1 MSDGFSST
9 FVKEREASV
18 DFLNHADLPKIDSS
32 IPQLAI
38 EPNFI
43 DTDMQPPRAM
53 SDILILGTR
62 GIPAAH
68 GGFETFAQQLSL
80 YLKRSGWNPS
90 VYCQVDHIDGEK
102 RVSEDTWNGVNR
114 ILIPSRNGGS
124 AASIS
129 YDLRCILD
137 ASRRPGKIL
146 LLGYNTAIFAVLLS
160 MRGRDVMINM
170 DGLEWQRPKWSR
182 MARSWL
188 WMNEKIAAKLSTTMV
203 ADHPEI
209 KAHLVRFAPAA
220 KVVMIPYGAPAV
232 THAEEAPL
240 RSLGLTPRSFYVC
253 ISRIEPENSQLDLVR
268 AFAGTPR
275 EQTLV
280 MLGKLDPANAYHRAV
295 KEAAGSNV
303 RFTGPIYDKDTLAS
317 LRFHATA
324 YCHGHTVGGTNPSLV
339 EALGAGCAV
348 IAHDNK
354 FNRWTAG
361 AGQYFFSDASSCQ
374 AIFDQIDANPA
385 ALDHAR
391 DLARLQHRTKF
402 ELDDVL
408 GRYERLIGFEL
419 QAYCETPFA
428 LAAPERFRSDAQS
441 VAVTAT

>member
-1 MSDGFSST
+1 MSD
-9 FVKEREASV
+9 V
-18 DFLNHADLPKIDSS
+18 
-32 IPQLAI
+32 
-38 EPNFI
+38 
-43 DTDMQPPRAM
+43 
-53 SDILILGTR
+53 LILGTR

-80 YLKRSGWNPS
+80 YLQRHGWNPS
-90 VYCQVDHIDGEK
+90 VYCQADNLDHGK
-102 RVSEDTWNGVNR
+102 GVTEDTWNGVKR
-114 ILIPSRNGGS
+114 IMIPSRDGGS
-124 AASIS
+124 LASIS
-129 YDLRCILD
+129 YDLRCVLD
-137 ASRRPGKIL
+137 ASRRPGRIL
-146 LLGYNTAIFAVLLS
+146 LLGYNTAVFATLLS
-160 MRGRDVMINM
+160 MRGREVTINM

-182 MARSWL
+182 IARAWL

-209 KAHLVRFAPAA
+209 KAHLVRFAPAS

-232 THAEEAPL
+232 MNAEEAPL

-268 AFAGTPR
+268 AFAAVPR

-280 MLGKLDPANAYHRAV
+280 MLGKLDPSNAYHRAV
-295 KEAAGSNV
+295 REAAGPNV
-303 RFTGPIYDKDTLAS
+303 LFTGPIYDKEMLAS
-317 LRFHATA
+317 LRFHAAA

-361 AGQYFFSDASSCQ
+361 LTQFFFRDVASCQ
-374 AIFDQIDANPA
+374 AIFDHVSNNPA
-385 ALDHAR
+385 VLDAAR
-391 DLARLQHRTKF
+391 AAARLQHRTKF

-408 GRYERLIGFEL
+408 ARYERLIGFEL
-419 QAYCETPFA
+419 QTYCEMPFSNA
-428 LAAPERFRSDAQS
+428 LSFVRSVPQ
-441 VAVTAT
+441 